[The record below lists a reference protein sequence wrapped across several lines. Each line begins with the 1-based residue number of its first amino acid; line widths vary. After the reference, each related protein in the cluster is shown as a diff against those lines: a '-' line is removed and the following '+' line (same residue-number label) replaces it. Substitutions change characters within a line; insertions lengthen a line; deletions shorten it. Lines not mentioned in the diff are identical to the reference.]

1 MDVKTL
7 NNIFI
12 QSTAHVLQVMAQCEA
27 TAGKPYIK
35 KDHLAL
41 EDYTAYICANCTSS
55 ENKGNI
61 GMSFSGAGA
70 QCVAKTMLGEDIDDE
85 QSLKEV
91 VGEIVNIVSGD
102 ARRRMAAAG
111 VVFDGSTPKM
121 LHGAGNAIP
130 YDSKAPVVVIPFK
143 LPQGQFVIE
152 FSFEL

>member
-1 MDVKTL
+1 MDTNAL
-7 NNIFI
+7 NTIFI

-27 TAGKPYIK
+27 QAGKPYIK
-35 KDHLAL
+35 KDTLAL
-41 EDYTAYICANCTSS
+41 GDYTAYICANCTSS
-55 ENKGNI
+55 SNKGNI

-70 QCVAKTMLGEDIDDE
+70 ACIAKTMFGEDVDDE

-111 VVFDGSTPKM
+111 VIFDGSTPKM
-121 LHGAGNAIP
+121 IQGIGQVIP
-130 YDSKAPVVVIPFK
+130 YDTKAPIIVIPFT

-152 FSFEL
+152 FGFEI